1 MGSSRASSKL
11 LKVMMSSTPSS
22 HPLIKLFGSSPTS
35 PTYITHI
42 ATYHPKTLDTPESV
56 KTFPDVVFH
65 NYPSLGISYSFDITP
80 TSTQR
85 LAAIHVYNA
94 KISGYEKYNLDLG
107 LPFGLDISMTGK
119 EVVEI
124 LGEPSVK
131 SKYPK
136 CCIVYADKGVQI
148 DLAAKD
154 WEEPDCRIE
163 CLTFYQEF
171 A

>member
-1 MGSSRASSKL
+1 
-11 LKVMMSSTPSS
+11 MMSSADSS
-22 HPLIKLFGSSPTS
+22 HPFIKLLGSSPTS
-35 PTYITHI
+35 PTYINHI
-42 ATYHPKTLDTPESV
+42 ATYHPKTLDKPESF
-56 KTFPDVVFH
+56 KSFCEVVFY

-80 TSTQR
+80 TIQR
-85 LAAIHVYNA
+85 LAAIHIYNA
-94 KISGYEKYNLDLG
+94 KISGYEKYNLDLS
-107 LPFGLDISMTGK
+107 LPFGLDINMTGK
-119 EVVEI
+119 EVVET

-136 CCIVYADKGVQI
+136 CCIVYPDKGVQV

-154 WEEPDCRIE
+154 WEEPNCSIE